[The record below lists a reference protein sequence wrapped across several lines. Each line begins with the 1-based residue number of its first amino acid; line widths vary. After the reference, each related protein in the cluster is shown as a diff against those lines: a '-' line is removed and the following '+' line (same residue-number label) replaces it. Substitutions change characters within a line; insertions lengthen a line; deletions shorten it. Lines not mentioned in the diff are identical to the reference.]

1 MPTPP
6 PEASFKG
13 MRLAT
18 IRGVPVYVGSS
29 WAILA
34 LIIVALTGPDIARSR
49 PDLGVL
55 AYGVAM
61 LYAVMLL
68 VAVLVHEAAH
78 AVTARGFDY
87 PVHRVVAD
95 LWGGHTALDVTKASP
110 GRSALVALA
119 GPAANGLLAL
129 VGFGLTGVLP
139 DGVPGGLAAGFGWLN
154 GALALFNLL
163 PGLPLDGGQL
173 VEAGVWGATG
183 SRARAR
189 VAAGSCGLVVTVTV
203 VAVAVGVPL
212 LRGETPSLFTLG
224 WSLMIAWFLWQ
235 GARAAIAVGKGNA
248 QIERLRVLD
257 VLTPVAA
264 FPMSARL
271 ADFPSGLAPV
281 LVDDAGVPIAL
292 VDAEALARIPPQA
305 YPHTLASAVSRRQ
318 PPHWVLEVD
327 PSAALAEI
335 LPTLAAVGTGVV
347 AVCQKGQVLGVVTIA
362 TVNGAAAHR

>member
-1 MPTPP
+1 M
-6 PEASFKG
+6 
-13 MRLAT
+13 
-18 IRGVPVYVGSS
+18 
-29 WAILA
+29 
-34 LIIVALTGPDIARSR
+34 
-49 PDLGVL
+49 
-55 AYGVAM
+55 
-61 LYAVMLL
+61 
-68 VAVLVHEAAH
+68 
-78 AVTARGFDY
+78 
-87 PVHRVVAD
+87 
-95 LWGGHTALDVTKASP
+95 
-110 GRSALVALA
+110 
-119 GPAANGLLAL
+119 

-248 QIERLRVLD
+248 QIEKLRVLD

-264 FPMSARL
+264 VPMSARL

-362 TVNGAAAHR
+362 AVNGAAAHR